1 VGARSFI
8 LRWPAVIGQTISHY
22 RVLARVG
29 AGGMGV
35 VYEAEDLRLGRRVA
49 IKILPEAVDH
59 RPEARERFFR
69 EARSASALNHPNICT
84 VHAIEEHDHQQF
96 IVMELLE
103 GQTLAHKIGN
113 RPLPTPLILE
123 YAIQIADALDAAH
136 RKGILHRDIK
146 PANIFVT
153 ERGQTK
159 ILDFGLAKLL
169 EKPVKAVVGAS
180 TFSDPGSLTN
190 RGTTM
195 GTLQYMSP
203 EQARGEELD
212 ARSDIF
218 SFGSVLYEMSTGA
231 LPFKG
236 STPAVIFSEIL
247 NKTPASPAR
256 LNPELPVKL
265 EEIILKALEKEK
277 DLRYQSASEMRADL
291 RRLKR
296 DSESSQSTAAA
307 ATAQVAR
314 PRRWLYGL
322 LAAIIIAAAA
332 IILWRPWVQPAA
344 PAVGAQWEQLT
355 DFADSVGQPALS
367 PDGRM
372 LAFVRGPE
380 AFVTPGQIYLK
391 LLPSGEPKQL
401 THDDLSKMS
410 PAFTPDGSQ
419 VVYTTVDEKFNWNTY
434 AISVLGG
441 EPQLLMTNASGLTWS
456 GEHQLLFSEIKSGIN
471 MAVVTSDQG
480 RMHERQIYV
489 PPTARGMAH
498 RSALSPDGQNVL
510 LAEMDNAGWLPCRLL
525 PFSGASAGRAA
536 GPESPCTSV
545 AWSPDG
551 KWMFFSANAGG
562 GFHLFRQ
569 HFPDGEP
576 QQITFG
582 PTEQEGVALDPSGKF
597 LITAA
602 GTEDSVLWLHDQKGE
617 RQISTEG
624 YASNV
629 QFSADGKKLFFL
641 ILGYSVRLAR
651 AVGFISGDLRMA
663 DLANGQIS
671 QVVPGVQVSGYDV
684 TQDGQH
690 VVLAVYDVQH
700 RPHLWMAPVD
710 RSEPPRQ
717 LFAEEGDQPLA
728 APGGVIYYRAR
739 EGSVNRLF
747 RYTPD
752 GKREK
757 VKVPAVHDLQ
767 GISRDGKWISAWT
780 QDPSDPR
787 HSSYFAISTES
798 GQQVPICGVC
808 FAFWGVS
815 GHSLAVIS
823 NMFVSGSAKTYVFPL
838 KSGEDLPP
846 MPRGGW
852 QHFLDLK
859 ATKARVID
867 APAVP
872 APDDQS
878 YATLRRNHH
887 RNLFRIPL
895 Q

>member
-1 VGARSFI
+1 MV
-8 LRWPAVIGQTISHY
+8 GQTISHY
-22 RVLARVG
+22 RVLTRVG

-49 IKILPEAVDH
+49 IKILPDAVDH

-123 YAIQIADALDAAH
+123 YAIQMADALDAAH

-314 PRRWLYGL
+314 PRWWLYGG
-322 LAAIIIAAAA
+322 LAAVILTVAA
-332 IILWRPWVQPAA
+332 IVLWRPWAHPAA
-344 PAVGAQWEQLT
+344 PAVSAQWEQLT

-367 PDGRM
+367 ADGRM
-372 LAFVRGPE
+372 LAFLRGPDT
-380 AFVTPGQIYLK
+380 FVTTGQIYVK
-391 LLPSGEPKQL
+391 LLPNGEPKQL
-401 THDDLSKMS
+401 THDDLYKMG

-419 VVYTTVDEKFNWNTY
+419 IVYTAVNERRFIWNTY
-434 AISVLGG
+434 AVPVLGG
-441 EPQLLMTNASGLTWS
+441 EPQLLLTNASGLTWG

-471 MAVVTSDQG
+471 MAIVTSDES
-480 RMHERQIYV
+480 RMHERDIYV

-498 RSALSPDGQNVL
+498 RSSLSPDGKNVL
-510 LAEMDNAGWLPCRLL
+510 LAEMDSNGWQPCRLL
-525 PFSGASAGRAA
+525 PFSGSSAGRSV
-536 GPESPCTSV
+536 GPPQSRCISM

-551 KWMFFSANAGG
+551 NWMFFSANMGT

-582 PTEQEGVALDPSGKF
+582 PTEQEGVALDRSGRF
-597 LITAA
+597 LITSA
-602 GTEDSVLWLHDQKGE
+602 GREDSALWLHDENGE
-617 RQISTEG
+617 RQVSGEG
-624 YASNV
+624 YAASPH
-629 QFSADGKKLFFL
+629 FSPDGKKLFYL
-641 ILGYSVRLAR
+641 VLTNTGQSLR
-651 AVGFISGDLRMA
+651 AGGFVSGDLRVV
-663 DLANGQIS
+663 DLASGQIS
-671 QVVPGVQVSGYDV
+671 QVVPGVQMSGYDL
-684 TQDGQH
+684 TPDGQH
-690 VVLAVYDVQH
+690 VVFAAYDAQH
-700 RPHLWMAPVD
+700 RPYVWMAPLD

-717 LFAEEGDQPLA
+717 VISEEGDEPLA

-739 EGSVNRLF
+739 QGSVNQLY
-747 RYTPD
+747 RYKLD
-752 GKREK
+752 GRREK
-757 VKVPAVHDLQ
+757 VDFPPLHELV
-767 GISRDGKWISAWT
+767 GISRDGKWVSAWA
-780 QDPSDPR
+780 QDPSDVR
-787 HSSYFAISTES
+787 RSTYFAVSTEN
-798 GQQVPICGVC
+798 GQAIPICAFC
-808 FAFWGVS
+808 FARWGVS
-815 GHSLAVIS
+815 GRSLVVLS
-823 NMFVSGSAKTYVFPL
+823 SLFVSGSEKTFIIPL
-838 KSGEDLPP
+838 KPGADLPTIP
-846 MPRGGW
+846 PGGW
-852 QHFLDLK
+852 QRFADLK
-859 ATKARVID
+859 AANARVID
-867 APAVP
+867 GIAVP
-872 APDDQS
+872 GRDEHS
-878 YATLRRNHH
+878 YAVLRRTYH
-887 RNLFRIPL
+887 RNLYRIPL